1 MYIHIYLRLRG
12 HIDSRPRA
20 DGVLAPPQTRHR
32 LELRV
37 KVQARFPVECVCST
51 SRDRLF
57 VAREAEHGQRY
68 GNGYIDSNL
77 SGLDFFLEFSG
88 GGARSGEDGRSV
100 SVLILI
106 DEFDGVVES
115 GDVETDEN
123 RAEDFFL
130 VAGHVF
136 GDVGDD
142 GWSDLKCVS
151 QATT

>member
-1 MYIHIYLRLRG
+1 M
-12 HIDSRPRA
+12 
-20 DGVLAPPQTRHR
+20 
-32 LELRV
+32 
-37 KVQARFPVECVCST
+37 
-51 SRDRLF
+51 
-57 VAREAEHGQRY
+57 
-68 GNGYIDSNL
+68 

-136 GDVGDD
+136 GYVGDD
-142 GWSDLKCVS
+142 GWSDLGNVS
-151 QATT
+151 VKQQLEDRGASYGKTHPVTIGIFAICWLLTTSIKNNCRAFLLRRCDETFDPLLRLW